1 MKKKRMTLIV
11 ISFSWVLLI
20 HLTLALSSNSI
31 EICNQVGT
39 YRLNLVESLIANG
52 LTIVYLIAL
61 VSLLILLFAEV
72 KSRYQNN
79 KQKA

>member
-39 YRLNLVESLIANG
+39 CRLNLVESLIANG